1 MNSQRIIGITIVGF
15 LVSSTIDIQRTYA
28 NTNPKSI
35 ASTIASDPSED
46 PRSDRSPWQLI
57 KAKTSKGMSYNEF
70 RQFALSNGWEP
81 LPDGNCKR
89 NVGGTAEIC
98 KTRPETSACS
108 GDGYCIFNFQHWV
121 KDVTIKI
128 STYGDRIRWTE
139 YTRKQKVEM
148 ASASCPSQ
156 NFTEFLTAFSKN
168 KSIRTQFMMPKIRVV
183 ELIDDENGFR
193 DRVIFVPKDQYQ
205 GFDLAYQNNSFYYT
219 DSNGKLYSK
228 LTVSYESERARNRL
242 NIVKQGNDYFVSTR
256 INMSE
261 GNSWLFKR
269 SGDCWAL
276 AEDPEAPS
284 P

>member
-1 MNSQRIIGITIVGF
+1 MNLQRMIAVTIVGLF
-15 LVSSTIDIQRTYA
+15 VSSTIDIQLAYA
-28 NTNPKSI
+28 TTPPKSI
-35 ASTIASDPSED
+35 VSKTALEPPED
-46 PRSDRSPWQLI
+46 ARSDRSPWQLI
-57 KAKTSKGMSYNEF
+57 KPKASKGMAYNDF
-70 RQFALSNGWEP
+70 RQFALSHGWDP
-81 LPDGNCKR
+81 LPDVNCKS

-108 GDGYCIFNFQHWV
+108 GDGYCIFNFQNRV
-121 KDVTIKI
+121 KDVAIKI
-128 STYGDRIRWTE
+128 STYNDRIRWTE
-139 YTRKQKVEM
+139 YTRKSKVEI
-148 ASASCPSQ
+148 ASARCPSQ
-156 NFTEFLTAFSKN
+156 NFTEFLTAFSQD

-183 ELIDDENGFR
+183 ELINDENGFR
-193 DRVIFVPKDQYQ
+193 DKVVFVPKEQYQ
-205 GFDLAYQNNSFYYT
+205 GFDLAYRNNSFYYT
-219 DSNGKLYSK
+219 DSNGALYSK

-269 SGDCWAL
+269 SGDCWSL

>member
-1 MNSQRIIGITIVGF
+1 MNSQRIIGITIAGF
-15 LVSSTIDIQRTYA
+15 LVSSMITISPTHA
-28 NTNPKSI
+28 TNPKSI
-35 ASTIASDPSED
+35 ASTIALEPTED
-46 PRSDRSPWQLI
+46 ARSDRSPWQLI
-57 KAKTSKGMSYNEF
+57 KAKASKGMSYNKF
-70 RQFALSNGWEP
+70 RQFALNNGWEP
-81 LPDGNCKR
+81 LADGNCKL

-108 GDGYCIFNFQHWV
+108 GDGYCIFNFQHRV
-121 KDVTIKI
+121 KDVVIKI
-128 STYGDRIRWTE
+128 NTYGDRIRWTE
-139 YTRKQKVEM
+139 YTRKRKFEVV
-148 ASASCPSQ
+148 SACPSQ

-168 KSIRTQFMMPKIRVV
+168 KSTRTQFMMPKIRVV

-205 GFDLAYQNNSFYYT
+205 GFDLDYQNNSFYYT

-228 LTVSYESERARNRL
+228 LTVSYESERARDRL
-242 NIVKQGNDYFVSTR
+242 NIVKQGNDYLVSTR